1 MRPRQLLWV
10 AIAVW
15 ATGLSAL
22 SVLRHRAFETGRFDL
37 GNMVQAVWSTAHGQ
51 FLEATNLK
59 GEQASRLASHFDPV
73 LAGFAPL
80 WLVWPSPDL
89 LLVVQAAA
97 IALGALPVFRLAR
110 RHLHSERTALGFALA
125 YLLYPATQWLA
136 LNEFHPVALAC
147 PLLLFAFD
155 YLDQNRLMPFAACA
169 AAAVCCREEIGLVVA
184 GFGIWYALARG
195 RRLAG
200 AAVAAGGVA
209 ASLLAAEVIIRHF
222 HGGPSGFTSYY
233 RDAGP
238 ADAVTARDFLYLG
251 WLLLPLAALPLL
263 APLVLVA
270 ALPELVL
277 NTASSNQFQSSIRFH
292 YTAGLIP
299 PLVMAS
305 VLGAARLGRVRP
317 TVLPSLAKMLVALG
331 VIATGVLGLA
341 RLEAILPDEHDRLAT
356 RALRRVPGDA
366 DVSAT
371 NSLGAHLSAR
381 RRILSFPLVTGATWV
396 AVDQRRPSYLSSTS
410 RRRFE
415 QALQRLRSGGGWRV
429 VLQVD
434 GLLILRRVSDRAPN
448 SAATAR
454 VPAAAAESVPARAGR
469 QSRSR
474 RDAGRNRR
482 TRVPAS
488 ARGSPSQASSGARAA

>member
-10 AIAVW
+10 GIAAW

-37 GNMVQAVWSTAHGQ
+37 GNMVQAVWSTAHGR
-51 FLEATNLK
+51 FLETTNLR
-59 GEQASRLASHFDPV
+59 GEQISRLASHFDPV
-73 LAGFAPL
+73 LAAFAPL

-97 IALGALPVFRLAR
+97 IAVGALPVFRLAR
-110 RHLHSERTALGFALA
+110 RHLDSERTALGVALA

-155 YLDQNRLMPFAACA
+155 YLDQDRLVLFAVCA
-169 AAAVCCREEIGLVVA
+169 AAAVCCKEEVGLVLA

-195 RRLAG
+195 KRLAG
-200 AAVAAGGVA
+200 AAVAVGGA
-209 ASLLAAEVIIRHF
+209 TASLLAVEVIVPHF
-222 HGGPSGFTSYY
+222 HSGPSGFTSYY
-233 RDAGP
+233 RHAGP
-238 ADAVTARDFLYLG
+238 GDALTARDFLYLG
-251 WLLLPLAALPLL
+251 RLLLPFAALPLL

-299 PLVMAS
+299 PLVVAS
-305 VLGAARLGRVRP
+305 VLGAARLGRTRP
-317 TVLPSLAKMLVALG
+317 ALLPNLAKVLVLLG
-331 VIATGVLGLA
+331 VIATGTLGLA
-341 RLEAILPDEHDRLAT
+341 RLEPILPDSHDRLAA
-356 RALRRVPGDA
+356 RALRLVPDDA
-366 DVSAT
+366 VVSAT

-381 RRILSFPLVTGATWV
+381 RRILSFPLVTGAAWI
-396 AVDQRRPSYLSSTS
+396 AVDRQRPSYLYGTS
-410 RRRFE
+410 RPRFE
-415 QALQRLRSGGGWRV
+415 QALQRLRAGTEWRA
-429 VLQVD
+429 VLEAD
-434 GLLILRRVSDRAPN
+434 GLLILRRVSAR
-448 SAATAR
+448 SAATAQGPA
-454 VPAAAAESVPARAGR
+454 VPAPALSAQAEK

-474 RDAGRNRR
+474 SGAGQSRR

-488 ARGSPSQASSGARAA
+488 AR